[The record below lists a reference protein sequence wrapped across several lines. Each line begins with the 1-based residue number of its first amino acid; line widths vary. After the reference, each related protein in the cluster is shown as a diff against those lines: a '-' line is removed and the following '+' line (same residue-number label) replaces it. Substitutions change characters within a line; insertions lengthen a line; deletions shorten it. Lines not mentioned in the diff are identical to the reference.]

1 MIKSIIAN
9 KIFLCYTLQIMTTE
23 AKTFYKDLRHIV
35 QPMAIQNLISAAV
48 NSADVIM
55 LGYIG
60 QTAIAAS
67 SLAGNIAFILFM
79 ISTGLSSG
87 LVMLSAQYW
96 GKKDIE
102 SIKTLLGIGL
112 RICCSVEIIVALIAA
127 FYPRILML
135 IFTTDEA
142 LIAEGC
148 RYLRAVSVS
157 YVCLSFCQMFQAA
170 FKSVEK
176 VKIVTITSTTSLF
189 LNIGLNAVFI
199 FGLFGVPKM
208 GILGVGIATSIAR
221 FIEMLVCFI
230 YAKNQKDVQFSVL
243 CIFRR
248 NKLLTKDFFKY
259 SLPAVGNELVWGA
272 AFSMYSVIMGHLGE
286 DIVAANSVVNTVRQL
301 GSVLCF
307 GMAYGGA
314 IVIGKTIGS
323 GDMKLA
329 ERNASR
335 LARVTILSGVLGA
348 VLVICL
354 YPVLPYIAKLNET
367 AAHYRNVIL
376 FINAYSLIGAAV
388 NTVLICG
395 IFRAGGDS
403 KFGFIADTIDM
414 WCVSVPLGLIA
425 AFVLKLPPLWVY
437 FILYLDE
444 FEKMPFVIMHY
455 KKKGWL
461 KDITRDTT
469 NAD

>member
-1 MIKSIIAN
+1 
-9 KIFLCYTLQIMTTE
+9 MTEE
-23 AKTFYKDLRHIV
+23 AKVFYKDLRNVV

-67 SLAGNIAFILFM
+67 SLAGNVAFILFL

-87 LVMLSAQYW
+87 LIMLGAQYW
-96 GKKDIE
+96 GKKDTE

-112 RICCSVEIIVALIAA
+112 RICCTVEILVALVAA
-127 FYPRILML
+127 IYPRILML
-135 IFTTDEA
+135 IFTKDEA

-157 YVCLSFCQMFQAA
+157 YVCLSFAQMFQAA
-170 FKSVEK
+170 FKSIER
-176 VKIVTITSTTSLF
+176 VKIVTIASTTSLIM
-189 LNIGLNAVFI
+189 NISLNAVFI
-199 FGLFGVPKM
+199 FGLFGVPKL

-221 FIEMLVCFI
+221 FIEMCICLG
-230 YAKNQKDVQFSVL
+230 YAHLQKDIHFSVL

-272 AFSMYSVIMGHLGE
+272 AFAMYSVILGHLGE
-286 DIVAANSVVNTVRQL
+286 DIVAANSVVGTVRQL
-301 GSVLCF
+301 GCVLCF
-307 GMAYGGA
+307 GLAYGGA
-314 IVIGKTIGS
+314 IVVGKNIGA
-323 GDMKLA
+323 GDLCVA

-335 LARVTILSGVLGA
+335 LARVTILSGVFGA
-348 VLVICL
+348 VLIVCL
-354 YPVLPYIAKLNET
+354 YPVLPYIANLNET

-376 FINAYSLIGAAV
+376 FMNTYSIIGASI

-403 KFGFIADTIDM
+403 RFGFIADSINM
-414 WCVSVPLGLIA
+414 WCVSVPLGLLA
-425 AFVLKLPPLWVY
+425 AFVFKLPPLWVY

-444 FEKMPFVIMHY
+444 FEKMPFVIRHY
-455 KKKGWL
+455 FKKGWL
-461 KDITRDTT
+461 KDITRE
-469 NAD
+469 NPADN

>member
-1 MIKSIIAN
+1 
-9 KIFLCYTLQIMTTE
+9 MTKE
-23 AKTFYKDLRHIV
+23 AKSFYKDLRNVV

-67 SLAGNIAFILFM
+67 ALAGNIAFILFM

-87 LVMLSAQYW
+87 LIMLGAQYW
-96 GKKDIE
+96 GKKDTE

-112 RICCSVEIIVALIAA
+112 RICCSVEFVVALLAA

-135 IFTTDEA
+135 IFTKDEA

-157 YVCLSFCQMFQAA
+157 YVCLSFSQMFQAG
-170 FKSVEK
+170 FKSIER

-199 FGLFGVPKM
+199 FGLFGVPKL

-221 FIEMLVCFI
+221 FIEMLICLI
-230 YAKNQKDVQFSVL
+230 YARCQNDVRFSVF
-243 CIFRR
+243 CMFRT
-248 NKLLTKDFFKY
+248 NSLLTRDFFKY

-286 DIVAANSVVNTVRQL
+286 DIVAANSVVSTVRQL

-314 IVIGKTIGS
+314 IVLGKNMGA
-323 GDMKLA
+323 GDMQVA

-348 VLVICL
+348 ILIICL
-354 YPVLPYIAKLNET
+354 YPVLPFIANLNET

-376 FINAYSLIGAAV
+376 FINSYSILGAAI

-403 KFGFIADTIDM
+403 KFGFIADIINM
-414 WCVSVPLGLIA
+414 WCVSVPLGLLA
-425 AFVLKLPPLWVY
+425 AFVFKLPPLWVY
-437 FILYLDE
+437 FILFLDE
-444 FEKMPFVIMHY
+444 FEKMPFVIRHY

-461 KDITRDTT
+461 RNITRD
-469 NAD
+469 

>member
-1 MIKSIIAN
+1 
-9 KIFLCYTLQIMTTE
+9 MTEE
-23 AKTFYKDLRHIV
+23 AKTFYKDLRNVV

-67 SLAGNIAFILFM
+67 ALAGNIAFILFM

-87 LVMLSAQYW
+87 LIMLGAQYW
-96 GKKDIE
+96 GKKDTE

-112 RICCSVEIIVALIAA
+112 RICCSVEFIVALVAA

-135 IFTTDEA
+135 IFTKDEA

-148 RYLRAVSVS
+148 RYLHAVSVS
-157 YVCLSFCQMFQAA
+157 YVCLSFSQMFQAG
-170 FKSVEK
+170 FKSIER

-189 LNIGLNAVFI
+189 LNIGLNAMFI

-221 FIEMLVCFI
+221 FIEMLICFI
-230 YAKNQKDVQFSVL
+230 YARCQNDVRFSVF
-243 CIFRR
+243 CMFRR
-248 NKLLTKDFFKY
+248 NSLLTRDFFKY

-286 DIVAANSVVNTVRQL
+286 DIVAANSVVSTVRQL

-314 IVIGKTIGS
+314 IVLGKNMGA
-323 GDMKLA
+323 GNMQVA
-329 ERNASR
+329 EHNASR
-335 LARVTILSGVLGA
+335 LARVTILSSVLGA
-348 VLVICL
+348 ILIICL
-354 YPVLPYIAKLNET
+354 YPVLQFIANLNET

-376 FINAYSLIGAAV
+376 FINSYSIIGAAI

-403 KFGFIADTIDM
+403 KFGFIADIINM
-414 WCVSVPLGLIA
+414 WCVSVPLGLLA

-437 FILYLDE
+437 FILFLDE
-444 FEKMPFVIMHY
+444 FEKMPFVIRHY
-455 KKKGWL
+455 KKKSWL
-461 KDITRDTT
+461 RNITRD
-469 NAD
+469 